1 MTSNRFIL
9 LALCAY
15 AITISLCVLPLA
27 DGQSPTHPQNVAL
40 LPPWNAVDEVFI
52 SGSVESNILE
62 HALGSPSGL
71 NLRIRSTRGELYAN
85 IGPGLSA
92 QSPQKLTSGQFLTLT
107 GIVRT
112 YNGNQYI
119 LVRMLN
125 INGHT
130 LVVRNAQ
137 GIPMKNVLTP
147 TQSTRIRQGSFGGSR

>member
-1 MTSNRFIL
+1 VKSNRFII

-15 AITISLCVLPLA
+15 AIASSLCVLPFA
-27 DGQSPTHPQNVAL
+27 NGQSPTNPQSEGL
-40 LPPWNAVDEVFI
+40 LTPWNTADEILV
-52 SGSVESNILE
+52 SGSIESVVPKQ
-62 HALGSPSGL
+62 ASGSPSGL
-71 NLRIRSTRGELYAN
+71 NLRISSTRGELYAN
-85 IGPGLSA
+85 IGPGLGA

-107 GIVRT
+107 GLVRT

-119 LVRMLN
+119 LVRILN

-137 GIPMKNVLTP
+137 GIPMKNVLTA